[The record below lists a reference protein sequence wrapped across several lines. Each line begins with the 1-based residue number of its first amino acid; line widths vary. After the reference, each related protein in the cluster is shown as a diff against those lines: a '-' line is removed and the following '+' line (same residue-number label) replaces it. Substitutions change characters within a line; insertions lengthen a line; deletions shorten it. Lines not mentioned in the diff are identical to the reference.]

1 MKKIKEFFNDWK
13 MYIIIGLITTILV
26 VVGIL
31 NENIRNIIDIVCL
44 VIFGIFVIAFVSIL
58 SYFLI
63 RKKLFLRKIDP
74 KDLDIV
80 KKYTKKKYHE
90 LEIIE
95 SIDEESKYEFCD
107 VWDMANMF
115 GEYKRLN
122 DSKDN
127 VLTDEFIKYVKKL
140 DNKEFNKILED
151 SKKVKEIIF
160 KYYDENGIW
169 KNKKWLRGYYG

>member
-1 MKKIKEFFNDWK
+1 MKKIKEFWDNCK
-13 MYIIIGLITTILV
+13 IYIIGGFIATILV
-26 VVGIL
+26 SVGIW
-31 NENIRNIIDIVCL
+31 NESIGNIIDIIYL
-44 VIFGIFVIAFVSIL
+44 VIFGIFVIAFVSVL

-80 KKYTKKKYHE
+80 KKYAKKKYHE

-95 SIDEESKYEFCD
+95 SIDYESKHEFSLYDEFCD

-115 GEYKRLN
+115 GECKKLYN
-122 DSKDN
+122 IDIA
-127 VLTDEFIKYVKKL
+127 LTDEFIKYVKKL
-140 DNKEFNKILED
+140 DNKEINKILED

-160 KYYDENGIW
+160 KYYDENGVW
-169 KNKKWLRGYYG
+169 KNQK

>member
-1 MKKIKEFFNDWK
+1 MSTNNEEIIMKKIKEFFNDWK

-80 KKYTKKKYHE
+80 KKYT
-90 LEIIE
+90 
-95 SIDEESKYEFCD
+95 
-107 VWDMANMF
+107 
-115 GEYKRLN
+115 
-122 DSKDN
+122 
-127 VLTDEFIKYVKKL
+127 
-140 DNKEFNKILED
+140 
-151 SKKVKEIIF
+151 
-160 KYYDENGIW
+160 
-169 KNKKWLRGYYG
+169 